1 LVKNVSLHQFMASA
15 FIFFIIW
22 INVDLLYALIP
33 NGNVYV
39 DAKFVVFILALVKIV
54 NTSFNVG
61 ATVLSYSKYY
71 YYSLVF
77 TVILTATAIFMN
89 IKFIPIGGMEGA
101 AMASLLSYIV
111 YYMFLLTFVRL
122 RIKVTPF
129 SLNELYTLV
138 IIVSLFVIDWLLRKY
153 ISDYVVSLFDIN
165 LLGQLLDSVIRTL
178 ILSFLGIVTI
188 YKFRISKQVNDII
201 DKILSFLKLI

>member
-1 LVKNVSLHQFMASA
+1 
-15 FIFFIIW
+15 
-22 INVDLLYALIP
+22 
-33 NGNVYV
+33 
-39 DAKFVVFILALVKIV
+39 
-54 NTSFNVG
+54 
-61 ATVLSYSKYY
+61 
-71 YYSLVF
+71 
-77 TVILTATAIFMN
+77 
-89 IKFIPIGGMEGA
+89 
-101 AMASLLSYIV
+101 
-111 YYMFLLTFVRL
+111 MFLLTFVRL

>member
-1 LVKNVSLHQFMASA
+1 
-15 FIFFIIW
+15 
-22 INVDLLYALIP
+22 
-33 NGNVYV
+33 
-39 DAKFVVFILALVKIV
+39 
-54 NTSFNVG
+54 
-61 ATVLSYSKYY
+61 
-71 YYSLVF
+71 
-77 TVILTATAIFMN
+77 MN
-89 IKFIPIGGMEGA
+89 IKFIPIWGMEGA